1 MNEDHEKTSE
11 RHSRTGWPKGGD
23 ADQPPVGD
31 FEAGQAAAEEG
42 APVQAPAA
50 RLLHDDFPGIG
61 ADDPGADAPPEPQGL
76 WERLIAYSNPVVSAE
91 LTDALQV
98 FENDDMAAYD
108 AIRSAI
114 KLIAAVREALVVDPS
129 DGTLRWRADTMTLI
143 LAADKLTGNLKI
155 RSGTQD
161 HDKVAKPGEHLHVRY
176 DGGQVFVRIFSDIRR
191 GP

>member
-1 MNEDHEKTSE
+1 MSDDHEKTKSL
-11 RHSRTGWPKGGD
+11 
-23 ADQPPVGD
+23 VGD
-31 FEAGQAAAEEG
+31 FDTGQKAAE
-42 APVQAPAA
+42 
-50 RLLHDDFPGIG
+50 RLLHGDGRPEDDGREDEANAF
-61 ADDPGADAPPEPQGL
+61 DPGAEPPPEPQGL